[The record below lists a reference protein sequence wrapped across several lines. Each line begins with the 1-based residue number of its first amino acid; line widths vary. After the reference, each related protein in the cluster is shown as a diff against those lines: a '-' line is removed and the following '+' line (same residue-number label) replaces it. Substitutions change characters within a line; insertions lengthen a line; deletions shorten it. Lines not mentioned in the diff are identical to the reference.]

1 MSVKSSPLGH
11 IDVVTSVF
19 MDVLGDVL
27 GVIGLKATAASVLT
41 LTTDY
46 EEERT
51 ASESVA
57 YILLDGKCVIEFQG
71 GTSLLP
77 GDALL
82 LGDTKHFVHRVNPES
97 NDGKPVRL
105 IQCVFRLERTLPH
118 PLPKYFPARLN
129 LEARYLT
136 DETELGRT
144 VDLLDGE
151 LINSLPGINYAGLR
165 LAEIIFVEMLRRCSL
180 ERTQPRFL
188 AGLTDSSILRTLLV
202 MHREPAK
209 SWQVAELA
217 REAGLSRSAFSS
229 RFHNLV
235 GEPPLTYLRY
245 WRLLKAR
252 LLLQEEA
259 ISVWEA
265 ARIAGYQSSSGFS
278 RAFSRL
284 FGGTPSTI
292 LKAKPNSPGHKTLKK

>member
-1 MSVKSSPLGH
+1 MSVKSSLLDY
-11 IDVVTSVF
+11 IDVVTSIF
-19 MDVLGDVL
+19 MDILGDVL

-71 GTSLLP
+71 STSLLP

-82 LGDTKHFVHRVNPES
+82 LGDTTHFVHRVSPDL
-97 NDGKPVRL
+97 NDGKPIRL

-151 LINSLPGINYAGLR
+151 LINSLAGINYTGLR

-217 REAGLSRSAFSS
+217 KEAGLSRSAFSS
-229 RFHNLV
+229 RFHDLI

-245 WRLLKAR
+245 WRLLKTR

-265 ARIAGYQSSSGFS
+265 ARIAGYQSSGGFS

-292 LKAKPNSPGHKTLKK
+292 LKEKSNSPGHKTLKK

>member
-1 MSVKSSPLGH
+1 
-11 IDVVTSVF
+11 
-19 MDVLGDVL
+19 MDILGDVL

-41 LTTDY
+41 LTSDY

-57 YILLDGKCVIEFQG
+57 YILLDGKCVIEFQERI
-71 GTSLLP
+71 SLLP
-77 GDALL
+77 RDTLL
-82 LGDTKHFVHRVNPES
+82 LGDTRNFVHRVSPEF
-97 NDGKPVRL
+97 NNGKPIRL
-105 IQCVFRLERTLPH
+105 IQCVFKLERSLPH
-118 PLPKYFPARLN
+118 PLPRYFPAQLN
-129 LEARYLT
+129 LEARFLT
-136 DETELGRT
+136 DETELGRA
-144 VDLLDGE
+144 VHLLDGE
-151 LINSLPGINYAGLR
+151 LINSLPGISYTGLR
-165 LAEIIFVEMLRRCSL
+165 LAEIIFVEILRRCCL
-180 ERTQPRFL
+180 DVTQPRFL
-188 AGLTDSSILRTLLV
+188 AGLTDSSVLRTLLI

-217 REAGLSRSAFSS
+217 KEAGLSRSAFSS
-229 RFHNLV
+229 RFHDLV

-292 LKAKPNSPGHKTLKK
+292 LKEKPNSPGHKILKK